1 MSERRPYIVEGE
13 IQPGTGVVQGSS
25 ETHISAPDSDGSGD
39 FIGVYPF
46 ESNEK
51 KEDGEHA
58 GIVLYG
64 PAKVLAGGTVTAG
77 KFAVLKGDASGSF
90 INCPDTEGQYNTCGK
105 FLQSGVENEYV
116 DMLVLPGSVTIP
128 PPEA

>member
-25 ETHISAPDSDGSGD
+25 EIHIKAPESDGSGD
-39 FIGVYPF
+39 YIGVYPY

-58 GIVLYG
+58 GIVLLG
-64 PAKVLAGGTVTAG
+64 STKALAGGTVTAG
-77 KFAVLKGDASGSF
+77 KLAILKDDASGSF
-90 INCPDTEGQYNTCGK
+90 VNFSYTEGQNTICGI
-105 FLQSGVENEYV
+105 FLQSGEAGEYV
-116 DMLVLPGSVTIP
+116 DMLVGHSSVTILP
-128 PPEA
+128 AE